1 MFLAA
6 VAAAGTVAFTAGCG
20 STTTTVTNPPTQ
32 GGGSGSSSSPSSS
45 ATTAAASSSA
55 SPRGSQGGTT
65 AIPQCPTKNLKIALG
80 PTQGTAG
87 SIYVALHFTNLG
99 SATCSMYG
107 YPGVSLAGG
116 SPVKEIS
123 PGAGRTPSTVSL
135 VKLAPGA
142 MATSTLQIAEAGNY
156 PTSRCDPK
164 PSSYI
169 QIYPPGQTTPTYV
182 AYSSTACVK
191 SVQQLWVSAMKA
203 GS

>member
-20 STTTTVTNPPTQ
+20 STTTTVSTPPPQ
-32 GGGSGSSSSPSSS
+32 GGGSGSGSSPSSS
-45 ATTAAASSSA
+45 ATTPASSPA
-55 SPRGSQGGTT
+55 SPRSSQGGAT
-65 AIPQCPTKNLKIALG
+65 AIPQCLTKNLKVTLG
-80 PTQGTAG
+80 PSQGTAG
-87 SIYVALHFTNLG
+87 SIYVALHLTNIG

-142 MATSTLQIAEAGNY
+142 VATSTLQIAEAGNY
-156 PTSRCDPK
+156 PTSRCGPK

-169 QIYPPGQTTPTYV
+169 QIYPPGETTATFV
-182 AYSSTACVK
+182 AYPSTACVK